1 MNHSSAFSCDQLSD
15 TVLLCIHKLAVI
27 DPQMHPQEEAQ
38 AITGLFEGEIRVY
51 EKETANGAEKVLRI
65 RKLDNQKYSKNE
77 LILTTEKLGESK

>member
-1 MNHSSAFSCDQLSD
+1 
-15 TVLLCIHKLAVI
+15 
-27 DPQMHPQEEAQ
+27 MHPQEEAQ